1 MGYQGCLELILLH
14 TVREKIAVASGTLQ
28 AATLQAATL
37 AADGLDAP
45 LSLSSTVIAGLESL
59 WSPVVATN

>member
-14 TVREKIAVASGTLQ
+14 TVREKITVASG
-28 AATLQAATL
+28 TLQAATL